1 MLMYSGLGRSAV
13 LFAFFCCF
21 LSSTGQ
27 AAERYAALVVEVTT
41 GQVLF
46 EENAQ
51 ARRHPASLTKMMTL
65 YMAFEALQR
74 GRLTLKTPLRV
85 SQRAATRPP
94 TKLGVPAGGTITV
107 EQAIL
112 ALVTRSA
119 NDAATVLAE
128 ALGKSEY
135 AFAQQMT
142 KKAHALGMKNTQF
155 RNASGLPDRE
165 QVTTAWD
172 MYRLARALQTHFPQ
186 QYRYFSTRNFSFNGR
201 NYRNHNQLLAN
212 YQGTDGIKTGYIR
225 DSGFNLVASVQRG
238 KHRLIGVVFGGQ
250 SASSRDKHMRTLLD
264 QSFIQLNTGA
274 PVLRIAEAE
283 VARPAPDLKHQPRLT
298 RQEAPIAQGSVEPPP
313 IELIGVPTPPATPP
327 QRTATMAAGSWG
339 VQVGAFSQT
348 AQAEKR
354 TQEARRAVPKL
365 LGNSPSLIDTLSS
378 KGKTLYRVRFGG
390 LNKAQAQNACKTLK
404 QKKIDCIA
412 VAPG

>member
-1 MLMYSGLGRSAV
+1 MAIFFDSGRSAV
-13 LFAFFCCF
+13 LLALFCCLF
-21 LSSTGQ
+21 TTTGH
-27 AAERYAALVVEVTT
+27 ATERYAALVVETTT
-41 GQVLF
+41 GKVLF
-46 EENAQ
+46 EQNAQ

-85 SQRAATRPP
+85 SQRAASRPP
-94 TKLGVPAGGTITV
+94 TKLGVKAGDTLTV

-112 ALVTRSA
+112 ALITRSA

-142 KKAHALGMKNTQF
+142 QKAHALGMKNTQF
-155 RNASGLPDRE
+155 RNASGLPDRQ

-186 QYRYFSTRNFSFNGR
+186 QYRYFSTRSFTFNGR
-201 NYRNHNQLLAN
+201 TYRNHNQLLAN

-225 DSGFNLVASVQRG
+225 DSGFNLVASVRRG
-238 KHRLIGVVFGGQ
+238 KYRLIGVVFGGQ
-250 SASSRDKHMRTLLD
+250 NAQSRDEHMRSLLD
-264 QSFIQLNTGA
+264 QGFVQLNTGE
-274 PVLRIAEAE
+274 PVLRLAEAD
-283 VARPAPDLKHQPRLT
+283 VPLPAPDLKHQPRLT
-298 RQEAPIAQGSVEPPP
+298 RQEAPLAQGSVEPPP
-313 IELIGVPTPPATPP
+313 IELVAVATAAASAPVVPTA
-327 QRTATMAAGSWG
+327 AVAAGWG

-348 AQAEKR
+348 AKAEQRIREVRQAIP
-354 TQEARRAVPKL
+354 TL
-365 LGNSPSLIDTLSS
+365 LASAQPQVDSLSRQ
-378 KGKTLYRVRFGG
+378 GKTLYRVRFHG
-390 LNKAQAQNACKTLK
+390 LSQAQVQSACRTLK
-404 QKKIDCIA
+404 QQKIDCIP